1 MSIFERISER
11 FLLRGG
17 IAASFGVRALLAGVS
32 LVTQRHT
39 TELAQRTETTN
50 CLAALYRDVDHWVQ
64 DEKSI
69 ERQYRLEGSSAVEA
83 DHDRAAARVEAGL
96 EQVTTLDRSPAT
108 AHRVAELL
116 GLQRGYDGASDRL
129 FAAVDA

>member
-11 FLLRGG
+11 FLLRAG
-17 IAASFGVRALLAGVS
+17 IAAMFAVLALLAGLS

-39 TELAQRTETTN
+39 TDLAQRTETTN
-50 CLAALYRDVDHWVQ
+50 SLAALYRDVDHWVQ
-64 DEKSI
+64 EEKSI

-96 EQVTTLDRSPAT
+96 KQVTSLDRSPAT
-108 AHRVAELL
+108 AQRGADPL
-116 GLQRGYDGASDRL
+116 GLRRGSEGGA
-129 FAAVDA
+129 